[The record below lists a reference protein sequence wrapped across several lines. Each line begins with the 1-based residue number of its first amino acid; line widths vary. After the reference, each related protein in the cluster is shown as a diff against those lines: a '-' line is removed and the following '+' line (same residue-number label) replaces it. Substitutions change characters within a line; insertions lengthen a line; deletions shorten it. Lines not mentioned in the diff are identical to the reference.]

1 MSGSDALKDVLS
13 SLDEAARASL
23 LRRNP
28 HLVEAYQREV
38 ERANQVDARVTI
50 EASGAIV
57 VSLDGMKLASEL
69 NERETWQARSARA
82 KRQQRAVLGALANV
96 ARPTADWWR
105 VCTTRVGLRLLDSDN
120 LAGAAKHVRD
130 AVAGSRPALQHRRPR
145 QSRRASP
152 RRRAGTPTRSHCAA
166 PPRARGV

>member
-130 AVAGSRPALQHRRPR
+130 AVATWLGTGDGVT
-145 QSRRASP
+145 SP
-152 RRRAGTPTRSHCAA
+152 VDWEVAQRKAQPYGCIVRIEPVV
-166 PPRARGV
+166 RGNR